1 MLSIVTNLGVKANL
15 NTIDDLGVYQAFDCV
30 NGPSGVTG
38 YVFVHV
44 TSANVGGNSRAVQKL
59 WNLNSGTE
67 YTRVKTIGSW
77 TPWETGGGGGG
88 GGDYDPLGTADA
100 VMEEHLADA
109 DPHPQYLT
117 EAEATVLFDPVGA
130 GTAAV
135 VAHVA
140 ESDPHSQYLNTTRGD
155 ARYDAAGAAT
165 TAVAGHVS
173 AVDPHSQYLNTAR
186 GDARYDPVGAADAAV
201 AAHESELDPH
211 TQYLTQTRGDAR
223 YDAKGTAETEAAS
236 AVAAHVS
243 ASDPHTQYLNTS
255 RGDARYDAVGAADAA
270 VTAHESESDP
280 HTQYY
285 NQTRGDARYDLSGAA
300 SSAVAAHVS
309 ASDPH
314 TQYYNQTRG
323 DARYAPVSHTHPA
336 SAISDSTTV
345 GRALMTAASAAAAK
359 TTLALENVNNT
370 ADSAKTVFA
379 FMVSDTRAVVSAP
392 NQVTA
397 KTGLF
402 EFKEVA
408 SVGSPPSPASVNYA
422 HVLTVNGW
430 AADGAG
436 GWPIQISWGGVIAY
450 RQGTAPT
457 TWGAWKTLL
466 DTSMLD
472 TDSSFTANSDAKVP
486 SQKAVKTA
494 VDAKLAAS
502 SYTAANVLA
511 KIITVDG
518 ASSRLDADLWKGAT
532 FTVSTS
538 APSGGADG
546 DFWFRREA

>member
-1 MLSIVTNLGVKANL
+1 MLTGVTNLGVKANL
-15 NTIDDLGVYQAFDCV
+15 NSIDDLGVYQATDVV

-67 YTRVKTIGSW
+67 YTRVKTIGGW

-100 VMEEHLADA
+100 VMLEHVSEA

-117 EAEATVLFDPVGA
+117 EAEATALYDATGA

-140 ESDPHSQYLNTTRGD
+140 ETDPHTQYLNTSRGD
-155 ARYDAAGAAT
+155 ARYDATGTAA
-165 TAVAGHVS
+165 TAVAAHVS
-173 AVDPHSQYLNTAR
+173 AVDPHSQYLNAAR

-211 TQYLTQTRGDAR
+211 TQYLTETRGDAR

-236 AVAAHVS
+236 AVAAHVA
-243 ASDPHTQYLNTS
+243 ASDPHSQYLNTS

-270 VTAHESESDP
+270 VTAHESETDP

-285 NQTRGDARYDLSGAA
+285 NQTRGDS
-300 SSAVAAHVS
+300 
-309 ASDPH
+309 
-314 TQYYNQTRG
+314 
-323 DARYAPVSHTHPA
+323 RYAPVSHTHTA

-345 GRALMTAASAAAAK
+345 GRALMTATDAAAAK
-359 TTLALENVNNT
+359 TTLGLQNVNNT

-392 NQVTA
+392 NQVTG

-408 SVGSPPSPASVNYA
+408 SVGNPPSPASAVYA
-422 HVLTVNGW
+422 HVLTINGW
-430 AADGAG
+430 SADGTG
-436 GWPIQISWGGVIAY
+436 GWPTQISFGGVIAY
-450 RQGTAPT
+450 RQGTAAT
-457 TWGAWKTLL
+457 TWGAWKTLI
-466 DTSMLD
+466 DTSI
-472 TDSSFTANSDAKVP
+472 
-486 SQKAVKTA
+486 
-494 VDAKLAAS
+494 
-502 SYTAANVLA
+502 YTAADVLA
-511 KIITVDG
+511 KIKTVDG
-518 ASSRLDADLWKGAT
+518 ATSGLDADLWKGAT

-546 DFWFRREA
+546 DFWFQREA